1 MRSLALAILILLFAA
16 AAPAQ
21 KKDYD
26 VPGPIEL
33 HIYLTAKPGQD
44 KDIER
49 LYREEFYPAVSRQ
62 PGFISSELMRKPN
75 SHDYVLRHTF
85 KSEELRLKWVAT
97 PEHQKAW
104 PRLSGMSEKTSWQ
117 GFGVVHP
124 TPK

>member
-1 MRSLALAILILLFAA
+1 MRLLAIAA
-16 AAPAQ
+16 LGLWLVTTAAAQ

-33 HIYLTAKPGQD
+33 HIYLTAKSGQE
-44 KDIER
+44 KALER

-62 PGFISSELMRKPN
+62 EGFITSELMRKPN
-75 SHDYVLRHTF
+75 SNDYVLRHTF
-85 KSEELRLKWVAT
+85 KTEELRLKWVAT

-104 PRLSGMSEKTSWQ
+104 PKLTALCSNATWQ

-124 TPK
+124 LPK